1 MGRPLQAME
10 SRLQM
15 LRRLTMNQRVPL
27 APLVQIT
34 SHLNDVQLEQCVN
47 NAIRNALYR
56 LWMQAPDVQALREVD
71 ILVTLGDFLWAL
83 ADMNR

>member
-1 MGRPLQAME
+1 ME
-10 SRLQM
+10 VLSVL
-15 LRRLTMNQRVPL
+15 
-27 APLVQIT
+27 
-34 SHLNDVQLEQCVN
+34 LNIFACFECP
-47 NAIRNALYR
+47 R